1 MQLTAPGTVRQLLN
15 AHGIRIKKRLGQNFL
30 VDRNILQKIVAAAE
44 LEADDTV
51 LEVGPGLG
59 ALTQALAERAGRVV
73 AVEIDE
79 QLIPVLHKTLA
90 AYPNVTI
97 VHADALRLDLG
108 SLVPGA
114 AKVKVVANLPYYIT
128 SPLLMHFL
136 EADLPLERLVVM
148 VQAEVAERLQAAPGS
163 KAYGALTVAVQY
175 RAEVTRV
182 AKVPRTVF
190 LPQPGVDSAILCLRL
205 RPYPVRPKDEGLF
218 FAVVR
223 AAFAQRRK
231 TLRNALAPL
240 AGERGVAVEEVLGKA
255 NVDPAVRGET
265 LSIEAFIAVA
275 DALAEVSE

>member
-79 QLIPVLHKTLA
+79 QLIPVLRKTLA

>member
-175 RAEVTRV
+175 RGEVTRV